1 MRKLVFIVAVTGCS
15 NVNNEPQYVG
25 CAPDGAAAMDT
36 CRLEGGID
44 DGMGMLVEAKG
55 SLHVPLKPESLW
67 RARDR
72 AVRAELQMTVPA
84 DVEVPIFRL
93 DQYDLEV
100 EWKVTNLDA
109 MPSQFRVDLNG
120 ANEAFTYDPSMI
132 VLNPGDDEAPPAPPL
147 AGNIPIDIEG
157 NGTVSGVFRED
168 QLLEAAIDLDQI
180 SRGNVNPFAATLT
193 VSKNT
198 DMFQPLTPA
207 VYDPQ
212 TGDVTPGMPTGSAVP
227 RAAFRQLVR
236 VDIVFRPATQ
246 MTLDYTLRV
255 REHMEIVH
263 EMGLNAPAG
272 ELQLIDSPPYVP

>member
-25 CAPDGAAAMDT
+25 CAPDGAAPMDT
-36 CRLEGGID
+36 CRLEGVD
-44 DGMGMLVEAKG
+44 NGMGMLEAKG

-72 AVRAELQMTVPA
+72 ATRAEIQMKVPA

-109 MPSQFRVDLNG
+109 MPSKFRVDLNG
-120 ANEAFTYDPSMI
+120 ANETYTYDPSMI
-132 VLNPGDDEAPPAPPL
+132 VLDPGDDEAPPAPPL
-147 AGNIPIDIEG
+147 AGNIPIDIKG
-157 NGTVSGVFRED
+157 NATVSGVFRED

-193 VSKNT
+193 VSKNA
-198 DMFQPLTPA
+198 DMFQPLTAA

-236 VDIVFRPATQ
+236 VDIVFKPETQ

-255 REHMEIVH
+255 REHTEIIH

-272 ELQLIDSPPYVP
+272 ELMIIDSPPYVP